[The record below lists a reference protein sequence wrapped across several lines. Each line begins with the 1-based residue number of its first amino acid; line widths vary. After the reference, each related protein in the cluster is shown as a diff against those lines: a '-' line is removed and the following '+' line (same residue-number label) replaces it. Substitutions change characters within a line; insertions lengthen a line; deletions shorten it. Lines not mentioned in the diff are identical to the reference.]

1 MAEEVKKDE
10 AYKAKPPTV
19 GEYYGALHVAMAA
32 ESLIGAITR
41 KGTKHFPQGAFEKL
55 CGELHKFRENVLS
68 RAPEEAKDSIFW
80 RVLDIENYF
89 EKDEQELE
97 RAVE

>member
-41 KGTKHFPQGAFEKL
+41 KGTKHFTQGAFERLWCSKRVH
-55 CGELHKFRENVLS
+55 ELQAGS
-68 RAPEEAKDSIFW
+68 RPIAAMGLRYASGPGVFTEHGGGIVPA
-80 RVLDIENYF
+80 
-89 EKDEQELE
+89 
-97 RAVE
+97 